1 MDTREGGREGN
12 GNSSSSSSSNP
23 GTAMITAAGDRTA
36 MNGHGR
42 DTISMMEED
51 PNPAAA
57 PITTVLATVNGAGA
71 VVEAGT
77 PGSAALKMMRP
88 FVSMLSGGE
97 VAVERTRH
105 LLTSWHLW
113 SLEAGVA
120 NGGSSSSRS
129 SSSSGSTNDPAVE
142 SSGGGGSRQAKE
154 DLKEVASLIRLT
166 LPPSVAAW
174 AESRAAMASAASAT
188 VEEEEQVQ
196 SFLDMCVDD
205 DGSAICSAVY
215 SGGRLQLT
223 LNSRFAAMYVTL
235 EATVARDKV
244 RSELVWRRLLS
255 PECSSA
261 YD

>member
-1 MDTREGGREGN
+1 
-12 GNSSSSSSSNP
+12 
-23 GTAMITAAGDRTA
+23 
-36 MNGHGR
+36 
-42 DTISMMEED
+42 
-51 PNPAAA
+51 
-57 PITTVLATVNGAGA
+57 
-71 VVEAGT
+71 
-77 PGSAALKMMRP
+77 
-88 FVSMLSGGE
+88 
-97 VAVERTRH
+97 
-105 LLTSWHLW
+105 
-113 SLEAGVA
+113 
-120 NGGSSSSRS
+120 
-129 SSSSGSTNDPAVE
+129 
-142 SSGGGGSRQAKE
+142 
-154 DLKEVASLIRLT
+154 
-166 LPPSVAAW
+166 
-174 AESRAAMASAASAT
+174 MASAASAT